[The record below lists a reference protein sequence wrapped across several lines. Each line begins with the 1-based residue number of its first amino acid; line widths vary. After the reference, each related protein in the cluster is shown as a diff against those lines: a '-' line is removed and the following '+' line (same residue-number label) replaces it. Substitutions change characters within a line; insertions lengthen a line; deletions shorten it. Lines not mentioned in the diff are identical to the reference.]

1 MPTVQTNGI
10 DIFYEVQGTGD
21 PLLLIAGFA
30 CDHTIWSK
38 VVADLAQHYRVV
50 VFDNRGVG
58 QTSGP
63 DTALSIRQMAE
74 DAAGVLD
81 ALALNPAHVAGQSMG
96 GLIAQALA
104 LSHPAQ
110 VRTLMLLSSC
120 AHVDERGKAII
131 ESWGELPRL
140 VSPATATR
148 LILPWMYTKTFFA
161 TPGAVEEVIGQIMA
175 DPFPPNAQVI
185 YAQSRAISTCNT
197 SDRLGDIDCPTL
209 VLVGSEDILFPVAFA
224 EQLVRGIRGA
234 ELVVIEK
241 TGHGLLIES
250 PEAVS
255 TALLDFL
262 RRNAVGSRIAGKL
275 GRTGECS

>member
-1 MPTVQTNGI
+1 
-10 DIFYEVQGTGD
+10 
-21 PLLLIAGFA
+21 
-30 CDHTIWSK
+30 
-38 VVADLAQHYRVV
+38 
-50 VFDNRGVG
+50 VG

-63 DTALSIRQMAE
+63 DAAFSIRQMAE
-74 DAAGVLD
+74 DAAGLLD
-81 ALALNPAHVAGQSMG
+81 AIELNPAHVAGQSMG
-96 GLIAQALA
+96 GLIAQELALA
-104 LSHPAQ
+104 HPEQ
-110 VRTLMLLSSC
+110 VRTLTLLSSC
-120 AHVDERGKAII
+120 AQVDERGKAII

-148 LILPWMYTKTFFA
+148 LILPWMYTNTFFA
-161 TPGAVEEVIGQIMA
+161 TPGAVEEVIAQIMA
-175 DPFPPNAQVI
+175 DPFPPSAQGI

-197 SDRLGDIDCPTL
+197 SDRLGDVDCPTL

-262 RRNAVGSRIAGKL
+262 RRNAVGSRIEGKL
-275 GRTGECS
+275 GRTGQCS